1 MILRYT
7 LFLFCNFK
15 VLWSSQLKVSSS
27 SLPCSCHLGLIPK
40 LVQRGEYW
48 WPLQLSYM
56 PCLHYTGWVSVPFKM
71 SLSLYYDL
79 TIKQKV
85 IIAVE
90 ETASEQWDLDF
101 ILAKT
106 KLSFERI
113 TTTSRFIAQWQ
124 HISFIFCYCVCTK
137 VTYDKNHVYMS
148 LQELFQL
155 KIRLEL

>member
-15 VLWSSQLKVSSS
+15 VIWSSQLKVSSS
-27 SLPCSCHLGLIPK
+27 SLPCSHYLGLIPK
-40 LVQRGEYW
+40 LVQRGAYW

-56 PCLHYTGWVSVPFKM
+56 PCLHYTGWVSVPL

-79 TIKQKV
+79 TIKPKV

-90 ETASEQWDLDF
+90 EIVSEQGDLDF

-113 TTTSRFIAQWQ
+113 TTTSHFIAKWQ

-137 VTYDKNHVYMS
+137 VTYDKNHVCMR
-148 LQELFQL
+148 LQKLFQL